1 MSEYYFELSV
11 KPENHYE
18 LFLDLLESLTED
30 AIEENEGV
38 ITIRSEDEL
47 EDFLEPLNKF
57 SKALNA
63 KCEIN
68 YEKKESIDWIKKY
81 QDSIQ
86 AVEVGN
92 FYVRPSWIEEKKEKI
107 NLLID
112 PALAFGSGHHET
124 TSSCL
129 LAIDEFVNK
138 NENLLDVGT
147 GSGILAIAA
156 AKKGA
161 IVDVCDTDE
170 ICIEST
176 MSNFSLNSEKIHY
189 SWVGS
194 VNKAEK
200 KYDVVVANIIAD
212 VLVMIA
218 NDLKNA
224 TKEGGI
230 LILSG
235 ILEKHEKRVLN
246 KFSDLEELKIIHKN
260 EWVTMIFKNIKGSN

>member
-1 MSEYYFELSV
+1 MTEYYFELSI

-30 AIEENEGV
+30 AIEENEGI
-38 ITIRSEDEL
+38 ITIRSEEEL
-47 EDFLEPLNKF
+47 ENFIEPLNKF
-57 SKALNA
+57 VKALDT
-63 KCEIN
+63 KCDIV

-86 AVEVGN
+86 AIEVGN
-92 FYVRPSWIEEKKEKI
+92 FYVRPSWIDEKEEKI
-107 NLLID
+107 NILID

-129 LAIDEFVNK
+129 LAIDKFVK
-138 NENLLDVGT
+138 KDDILLDVGT

-161 IVDVCDTDE
+161 VVDVCDTDE
-170 ICIEST
+170 ICIDST
-176 MSNFSLNSEKIHY
+176 MSNFTLNDEKINY
-189 SWVGS
+189 SWIGS

-200 KYDVVVANIIAD
+200 KYDIVVANIIAD

-235 ILEKHEKRVLN
+235 ILDKHEKRVLN
-246 KFSDLEELKIIHKN
+246 KFSDLKELKITHKN
-260 EWVTMIFKNIKGSN
+260 EWVTMIFKNIKG

>member
-1 MSEYYFELSV
+1 MTEYYFELSI

-18 LFLDLLESLTED
+18 LFLDLLETLTED
-30 AIEENEGV
+30 AIEENDGF
-38 ITIRSEDEL
+38 ITIRSEEDLSDFIVAL
-47 EDFLEPLNKF
+47 EKY
-57 SKALNA
+57 KTALNT
-63 KCEIN
+63 KCEII
-68 YEKKESIDWIKKY
+68 YEKKESVDWIKKY

-92 FYVRPSWIEEKKEKI
+92 FYVRPSWIEEKENKI

-129 LAIDEFVNK
+129 LAIDEFVK
-138 NENLLDVGT
+138 KDDTLLDVGT

-161 IVDVCDTDE
+161 ITDVCDTDE
-170 ICIEST
+170 ICIDST
-176 MSNFSLNSEKIHY
+176 KSNFALNSEKINF

-194 VNKAEK
+194 VNKVEQ
-200 KYDVVVANIIAD
+200 KYDVVIANIIAD

-218 NDLKNA
+218 DDLKNA
-224 TKEGGI
+224 TKDGGI

-235 ILEKHEKRVLN
+235 ILDKHEKRVLN
-246 KFSDLEELKIIHKN
+246 RFSNLEELKIIHKN
-260 EWVTMIFKNIKGSN
+260 EWVTMVFKNKGSN